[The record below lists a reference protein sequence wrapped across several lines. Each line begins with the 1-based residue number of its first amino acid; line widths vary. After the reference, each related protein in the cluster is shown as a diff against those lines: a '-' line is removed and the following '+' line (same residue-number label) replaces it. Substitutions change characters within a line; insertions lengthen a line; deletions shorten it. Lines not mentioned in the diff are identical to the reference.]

1 MLSKMKKDI
10 TPDCDN
16 EGEIDD
22 KDSEIDD
29 KKGRHDKK
37 GKDYKE
43 GDIDDKEG
51 EIDDTCTLFSS
62 SELAIAVL
70 LSQYLKFV
78 RNFLYYIDAGKGEL
92 KTDEIKNC
100 ARADSSNK
108 TDDIAGSSKDTVDDK
123 EDEIDD
129 KKGRDY
135 KKGEDDKEGEID
147 DKDGGCVTLG
157 LAQCFMCKTCKGKG
171 DAVTWSRRRKPRP
184 LMCRRKIDEMLRQ
197 LRDALDMVSKG
208 PRSVLIQHL
217 EMSIEALTVVADQMR
232 YQEEPEAD

>member
-1 MLSKMKKDI
+1 MKKDI
-10 TPDCDN
+10 TQDCDN

-22 KDSEIDD
+22 KESEIDD

-78 RNFLYYIDAGKGEL
+78 RNFLYYM
-92 KTDEIKNC
+92 
-100 ARADSSNK
+100 
-108 TDDIAGSSKDTVDDK
+108 
-123 EDEIDD
+123 
-129 KKGRDY
+129 DY

-147 DKDGGCVTLG
+147 DKDGGCVSLG
-157 LAQCFMCKTCKGKG
+157 LAQCFMCKTCKGRG
-171 DAVTWSRRRKPRP
+171 DAVTWSRRKKPRL
-184 LMCRRKIDEMLRQ
+184 LMCRRKIDEMMRQ